1 VPGRVSSGYRGQVLA
16 LLLVAASVGM
26 SNFGAAIAIGV
37 SGVDARTRL
46 RVGLIF
52 GVFESGMPV
61 LGLIIGE
68 QVAGPL
74 GHAARW
80 LGAGLLIAV
89 GGYALIAAARAGR
102 AARRSAD
109 HQDDAADKPAVGLA
123 GTGRLVLSG
132 LALSMDNLAVG
143 FALGTY
149 NTSIVRSAITIGVVS
164 VALSLLGLE
173 LGARI
178 GKWAG
183 ERGEQLAALVLISVG
198 IAIACG
204 AFS

>member
-1 VPGRVSSGYRGQVLA
+1 MLA

-52 GVFESGMPV
+52 GAFEAGMPV
-61 LGLIIGE
+61 LGLIIGD
-68 QVAGPL
+68 QLAAPL

-80 LGAGLLIAV
+80 LGAALLIAV
-89 GGYALIAAARAGR
+89 GGYALMAAARAGR
-102 AARRSAD
+102 APRGGPA
-109 HQDDAADKPAVGLA
+109 HQSGAAVSPVTSPA
-123 GTGRLVLSG
+123 GTGRLLLSG

-149 NTSIVRSAITIGVVS
+149 RTSIAAGAIIIGAVS

-178 GKWAG
+178 GAAVG
-183 ERGEQLAALVLISVG
+183 ERGEQLAGLVLISVG
-198 IAIACG
+198 IAIASG
-204 AFS
+204 ALR